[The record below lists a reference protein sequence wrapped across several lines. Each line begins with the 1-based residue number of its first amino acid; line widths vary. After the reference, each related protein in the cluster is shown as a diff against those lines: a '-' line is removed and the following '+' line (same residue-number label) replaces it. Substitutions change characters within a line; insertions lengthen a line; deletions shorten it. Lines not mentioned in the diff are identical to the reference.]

1 MSPVPHFNRKGKN
14 MGTLKSKARNHT
26 KTHNLPS
33 TLPTAGYNRAG
44 GVAFEVADPALKL
57 VTMAGGSFFAEPKFY
72 SVEDCKAKRGAGG
85 KTEKL
90 VQRVEIADGKLKGI
104 MQTDELDDTARELL
118 GAAVQVAD
126 GQSPEDLLA
135 IANWLRNEVNIRLTP
150 QVLLILASRLMG
162 TKSLVRQYA
171 PFVVRRPDEVK
182 TCILLH
188 RYFFGHKS
196 LSNSLALGLSD
207 AVSKFG
213 ERGLLKYEGQEFPS
227 WKDVLCF
234 LPRRKG
240 WPVADA
246 VAKYFITGKV
256 VDAKATPV
264 IAARV
269 ELGKCKKFD
278 DLAKDLAKKSLVN
291 WEVLLSQ
298 FPNDKKAVWEFLIET
313 DQLYY
318 MALIR
323 NLRNLLQERIG
334 GKHLQKV
341 SLKLADKNEV
351 LKSKQLPFRFLM
363 AHKVISE
370 VPGVDT
376 ADASEMMAAIE
387 LAANEATYNIPVL
400 PGTTAIFVDD
410 SGSMKCPVS
419 EKSQVTCA
427 SAARALGAIVAKRGE
442 RVYLNAFSDNV
453 REVKFSKND
462 TMIGVANRIPFTGNG
477 TYGYKCIEWLM
488 ENNIKADRVVLL
500 SDQQCYESD
509 GYGTQS
515 MCDVWQRYRKQ
526 NPTAWLHSIHLN
538 GSGDTPV
545 QEGDR
550 VNLIGGF
557 SQKIVTMLLQ
567 TEGLLAK
574 DGQAALPTVEQI
586 RAGWTVTRATK
597 AQAVK
602 IEAETEE

>member
-1 MSPVPHFNRKGKN
+1 
-14 MGTLKSKARNHT
+14 
-26 KTHNLPS
+26 
-33 TLPTAGYNRAG
+33 
-44 GVAFEVADPALKL
+44 
-57 VTMAGGSFFAEPKFY
+57 
-72 SVEDCKAKRGAGG
+72 
-85 KTEKL
+85 
-90 VQRVEIADGKLKGI
+90 
-104 MQTDELDDTARELL
+104 
-118 GAAVQVAD
+118 
-126 GQSPEDLLA
+126 
-135 IANWLRNEVNIRLTP
+135 
-150 QVLLILASRLMG
+150 
-162 TKSLVRQYA
+162 
-171 PFVVRRPDEVK
+171 
-182 TCILLH
+182 
-188 RYFFGHKS
+188 
-196 LSNSLALGLSD
+196 
-207 AVSKFG
+207 
-213 ERGLLKYEGQEFPS
+213 
-227 WKDVLCF
+227 
-234 LPRRKG
+234 
-240 WPVADA
+240 
-246 VAKYFITGKV
+246 
-256 VDAKATPV
+256 
-264 IAARV
+264 
-269 ELGKCKKFD
+269 
-278 DLAKDLAKKSLVN
+278 LAKKSLVN

-313 DQLYY
+313 DQLGY
-318 MALIR
+318 MALLR
-323 NLRNLLQERIG
+323 NLRNLLEAKIG

-370 VPGVDT
+370 VTGVDT
-376 ADASEMMAAIE
+376 ADASELMAAIE